1 MDTHTDQQSILIVE
15 DEQIVA
21 LDMRV
26 RLERFGYR
34 VLGSFPR
41 AEEALSYLEE
51 EGSPTPDCV
60 LMDINLQGEM
70 DGITAANIVRERF
83 VLPVIIITAYADEET
98 IQRAKAS
105 EPFAYIIKPF
115 DDRELRTSIV
125 ISIYRHSMERRLQE
139 RERLLSAILG
149 SIESGVIVTDLS
161 QHITFSSEVA
171 EELAGGSVSVGTP
184 ITEAIP
190 AQVLDAA
197 RRGGI
202 ALWQRETGM
211 REEQTIQLAVHPLR
225 IPGPVDPGASRDV
238 WVLQDISRRLS
249 DERALREKDEQL
261 AHAEKMDAVGRIA
274 GGVAHDFNNLVTI
287 MMGYSRLAI
296 DDMER
301 HRSIDDIRRNIE
313 GVYETARRSSGLTRQ
328 LLAYSRVESINPT
341 AIDADDSISKGAMLL
356 ESVVPENVH
365 IEYILNARNAK
376 VLIDPA
382 RLEQVLVNLLLN
394 ARDAMPSGGS
404 IVVSTEAIRLEEPL
418 HAFVRELP
426 PGAYLRIQ
434 VVDSGD
440 GIETDALPR
449 IFEPFFTTKD
459 RARGSGFGLATV
471 YATTE
476 DAGGAIQVASTVGQG
491 TTFSVYLPL
500 AEEVAGGVP
509 SSGGEDE
516 YPHGTET
523 VAVIQEEDGL
533 RRLVTR
539 ILRSHGY
546 TPIVSRSV
554 GDGLLLLEHTP
565 EVKAII
571 TDRSAPY
578 LSVSEVVRRFRAVA
592 RQDAAVLVTV
602 SGLLEDAGQ
611 DGTIQKPFEP
621 ADLLRILRDAIDA
634 RSGLA

>member
-1 MDTHTDQQSILIVE
+1 MDSRSDRNTIVIVE

-34 VLGSFPR
+34 VLGTYPR
-41 AEEALSYLEE
+41 AEEAIAFLEDE
-51 EGSPTPDCV
+51 SSPAPDCV

-125 ISIYRHSMERRLQE
+125 ITLYRHSMERRLQE

-149 SIESGVIVTDLS
+149 SIESGVLVTDRS
-161 QHITFSSEVA
+161 RRIAFANEVA
-171 EELAGGSVSVGTP
+171 LALTGETGLVGAE
-184 ITEAIP
+184 IAEAVP
-190 AQVLDAA
+190 SQVLKTA
-197 RRGGI
+197 RREGST
-202 ALWQRETGM
+202 LWHRDSGSRED
-211 REEQTIQLAVHPLR
+211 QTIQLTVHPLR
-225 IPGPVDPGASRDV
+225 EPDATDPRASREV
-238 WVLQDISRRLS
+238 WVLQDITRRLA

-274 GGVAHDFNNLVTI
+274 GGLAHDFNNLVTI

-296 DDMER
+296 DDVER
-301 HRSIDDIRRNIE
+301 NHPLEDIRRNIE
-313 GVYETARRSSGLTRQ
+313 GIYETARRSSGLTRQ
-328 LLAYSRVESINPT
+328 LLAYSRVESTNPS
-341 AIDADDSISKGAMLL
+341 AIAVDQAISQGAELL
-356 ESVVPENVH
+356 ESVVAENIH
-365 IEYILNARNAK
+365 LEFTLHASEAR
-376 VLIDPA
+376 VLLDPA
-382 RLEQVLVNLLLN
+382 RLEQVVVNLVLN
-394 ARDAMPSGGS
+394 ARDAMPRGGT
-404 IVVSTEAIRLEEPL
+404 IVVSTEAVRLEEPL
-418 HAFVRELP
+418 HAFIRELP
-426 PGAYLRIQ
+426 PGQYLRLQ
-434 VVDSGD
+434 VDDSGA
-440 GIETDALPR
+440 GIEADAISH

-459 RARGSGFGLATV
+459 RTEGSGFGLATV

-476 DAGGAIQVASTVGQG
+476 DAGGAIDVASTVGQG

-500 AEEVAGGVP
+500 VEDEESNDSAGGTV
-509 SSGGEDE
+509 DE
-516 YPHGTET
+516 HPTGTET
-523 VAVIQEEDGL
+523 VVVIQEEEGL

-546 TPIVSRSV
+546 TPIVARSV
-554 GDGLLLLEHTP
+554 GDGLLLTEHTA
-565 EVKAII
+565 EVRAIV

-578 LSVSEVVRRFRAVA
+578 LSQAEVVWRLRSVA
-592 RQDAAVLVTV
+592 PPKAAVIVTV
-602 SGLLEDAGQ
+602 SGAAEEAGQ

-621 ADLLRILRDAIDA
+621 AELLRTLRTAIDG
-634 RSGLA
+634 SSSLA